1 MATSTVAPAQAPR
14 APKRPKAGAKPKAA
28 SRKAAADS
36 LNPRQR
42 AFVVE
47 YLKDKNAAQAYRRVY
62 GVSAE
67 AAETSGPR
75 LFRNVQVRSEI
86 DRLDAEL
93 LEKATQ
99 DAGLTMERLT
109 REVARGAFYDVR
121 KLLDAEG
128 HPIPIH
134 LLDDDTASAIS
145 GLEIETRQ
153 AKGEDGFATVV
164 RKYKLADRKGFVD
177 MGLKVK
183 GGYKTD
189 NDQQGKG
196 AAEAMAAFIAG
207 LRERGAGNIPVS
219 RKGA

>member
-1 MATSTVAPAQAPR
+1 MATRKIAPAKKVPR
-14 APKRPKAGAKPKAA
+14 APEKDEKKPVADIAG
-28 SRKAAADS
+28 

-47 YLKDKNAAQAYRRVY
+47 YLKDKNATAAYMRAY
-62 GVSAE
+62 GSTQQSADS
-67 AAETSGPR
+67 AGPR
-75 LFRNVQVRSEI
+75 LFGNVRVRTEI
-86 DRLDAEL
+86 ERLEAEL

-121 KLLDAEG
+121 KLLDG
-128 HPIPIH
+128 DGNPIPIH

-153 AKGEDGFATVV
+153 DKGGDGQLTVV

-183 GGYKTD
+183 GGYAKDNAQSGDAAARMLSGLVVRFVEPGKT
-189 NDQQGKG
+189 
-196 AAEAMAAFIAG
+196 
-207 LRERGAGNIPVS
+207 
-219 RKGA
+219 

>member
-47 YLKDKNAAQAYRRVY
+47 YLKDKNATAAYMRAY
-62 GVSAE
+62 GANAESANT
-67 AAETSGPR
+67 AGPR
-75 LFRNVQVRSEI
+75 LLVHVGIKAEI

-121 KLLDAEG
+121 KLLDSEG

-177 MGLKVK
+177 MGLKAK
-183 GGYKTD
+183 GGYAKD
-189 NDQQGKG
+189 NEQAGD
-196 AAEAMAAFIAG
+196 AAAKALACLTVRFVEPGQA
-207 LRERGAGNIPVS
+207 
-219 RKGA
+219 